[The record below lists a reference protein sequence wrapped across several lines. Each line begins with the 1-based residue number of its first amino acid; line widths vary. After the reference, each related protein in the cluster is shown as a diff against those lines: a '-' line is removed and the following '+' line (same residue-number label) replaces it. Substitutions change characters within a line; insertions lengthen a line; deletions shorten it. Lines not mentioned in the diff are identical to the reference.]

1 MAQQLS
7 KPRSYL
13 VFKILKGHSLL
24 DLPLKSHTFPWLAQE
39 GVPPCND
46 TSQTAAPPFAWAE
59 PMENSTWRAALMG
72 RDTEQLLHAHL
83 LHSDPDFAA
92 FHNPPQ
98 FLFCFASLQAVCSP
112 TNSLPTAAI
121 SCPYWSCSFLHC
133 PVLIPLSRGN
143 PDAWIAMFFPGSL
156 QWKTSLNTYWAL
168 SHSPAWLLLPSRHP
182 PTASALPPL
191 TSNLQSLIC
200 FVNSLFLE
208 FMALENS
215 TSGLSFR

>member
-1 MAQQLS
+1 MTQVKQQHLLLLGLNLWKIPLDAQLS
-7 KPRSYL
+7 WEETLSNCFTL
-13 VFKILKGHSLL
+13 TFSIQILILQHS
-24 DLPLKSHTFPWLAQE
+24 TI
-39 GVPPCND
+39 
-46 TSQTAAPPFAWAE
+46 
-59 PMENSTWRAALMG
+59 
-72 RDTEQLLHAHL
+72 
-83 LHSDPDFAA
+83 LHSSFFVLP
-92 FHNPPQ
+92 
-98 FLFCFASLQAVCSP
+98 VCRQSP